1 MQFLVVVQGS
11 YGDLN
16 PCLAIALGLRERG
29 HHVLFIT
36 TEFYAP
42 LMNRLGLEFVSI
54 LSRQEHLRI
63 SSHPDFNHPF
73 RSFGFTARELLVGL
87 MRAEYQA
94 IAERY
99 DPGRTVV
106 LALGLP
112 LGARIAH
119 EKLGV
124 PMATLAHFPPWMRSV
139 YGPHGLSGRKAPPL
153 LRKFLRHLFDLRMNA
168 LVAPEISRF
177 RSELNLP
184 PIRRLYVDW
193 LYSPQMILG
202 LFPDWYASPQP
213 DWPPNVSLTG
223 FPIFDGGEAK
233 KLQPEIEDFLRA
245 GDPPLV
251 INALSGYHSARQFFE
266 ISVAAVRRL
275 GRRAILL
282 SQFSENVPP
291 GLPAE
296 IRHFGYVPHTL
307 LLPRTAGIVHQGG
320 IGTTAKAMLARIP
333 QLIVPVNFDQPY
345 NARCVTTLGVG
356 AMLRPRQ
363 YQPDRLVR
371 ELESLLGSSSVAER
385 LQAYG
390 AQIEM
395 QDGVAEACQ
404 RLAHVFCEERQA
416 LGSRK

>member
-1 MQFLVVVQGS
+1 VVQGS

-16 PCLAIALGLRERG
+16 PCLAIALGLRQRG
-29 HHVLFIT
+29 HRVLFVT

-42 LMNRLGLEFVSI
+42 LMSRLGLEFVSI

-63 SSHPDFNHPF
+63 FSHPDFNHPF
-73 RSFGFTARELLVGL
+73 KSFGFTARELLVGL
-87 MRAEYQA
+87 MKAEYQA
-94 IAERY
+94 IADLY
-99 DPGRTVV
+99 DPGHTVV

-139 YGPHGLSGRKAPPL
+139 YGPHGLSGRKAPL
-153 LRKFLRHLFDLRMNA
+153 LRRCLRRLFDVRMNS
-168 LVAPEISRF
+168 LIAPEAGRL
-177 RSELNLP
+177 RSELHLP
-184 PIRRLYVDW
+184 PIRGRYVDW
-193 LYSPQMILG
+193 LYSPQLILG
-202 LFPDWYASPQP
+202 LFPEWYASPQP

-223 FPIFDGGEAK
+223 FPIFDGGEAQP
-233 KLQPEIEDFLRA
+233 LQPEVEDFLNA

-251 INALSGYHSARQFFE
+251 VNALSGYHSARQFFE
-266 ISVAAVRRL
+266 ISVAAVQRL
-275 GRRAILL
+275 RRRAMLL
-282 SQFSENVPP
+282 SQFSENVPA

-307 LLPRTAGIVHQGG
+307 VLPRTAGIVHQGG
-320 IGTTAKAMLARIP
+320 IGPTAKAILARIP
-333 QLIVPVNFDQPY
+333 QIIVPVNFDQPY

-363 YQPDRLVR
+363 YQRDRLVR
-371 ELESLLGSSSVAER
+371 EVESLLGSPSVAE
-385 LQAYG
+385 LLKDYG
-390 AQIEM
+390 ARIQA

-404 RLAHVFCEERQA
+404 RLEHVFCEKRQA
-416 LGSRK
+416 LSSRQ

>member
-16 PCLAIALGLRERG
+16 PCLAIALGLRQRG
-29 HHVLFIT
+29 HQVLFIT
-36 TEFYAP
+36 TDFYAP
-42 LMNRLGLEFVSI
+42 LMSRLGVEFVSI

-63 SSHPDFNHPF
+63 TSHPDFNHPF
-73 RSFGFTARELLVGL
+73 RSFGFTTRELLVGL

-94 IAERY
+94 IADRY
-99 DPGRTVV
+99 DPGHTVV

-124 PMATLAHFPPWMRSV
+124 PLATLAHFPPWMRSV
-139 YGPHGLSGRKAPPL
+139 YGPHGLSGRKTPL
-153 LRKFLRHLFDLRMNA
+153 LRRFLRRLFDVRMNS
-168 LVAPEISRF
+168 LIAPEAGRL
-177 RSELNLP
+177 RSELHLP
-184 PIRRLYVDW
+184 PIRGRYVDW
-193 LYSPQMILG
+193 LYSPQLILG
-202 LFPDWYASPQP
+202 LFPQWYASPQP

-223 FPIFDGGEAK
+223 FPIFDGAEAK
-233 KLQPEIEDFLRA
+233 ELQPEVEDFLRA

-266 ISVAAVRRL
+266 IGVTAVRRL
-275 GRRAILL
+275 RRRAILL
-282 SQFSENVPP
+282 SQFAQNVPS

-296 IRHFGYVPHTL
+296 IRHFGYVPHSL

-333 QLIVPVNFDQPY
+333 QVIVPVNFDQPY
-345 NARCVTTLGVG
+345 NARCVTTLEVG
-356 AMLRPRQ
+356 AMVRPRQ

-385 LQAYG
+385 LKECG
-390 AQIEM
+390 ARIEG

-404 RLAHVFCEERQA
+404 RLEHVFCEERPA
-416 LGSRK
+416 VVNRS